1 MEPMEIIRQRHSV
14 RRYLDKPLAGD
25 VRDKLEAFTAL
36 CNQESGLHI
45 QLLCNEPAG
54 FSRTFS
60 RCANYLAFTGPR
72 APGLEERCGYYG
84 EKILLFAQELGLR
97 SCWAGLSHAKRA
109 KAYTLE
115 NGEVFVIAAALGYGE
130 DDGKERKSK
139 KPEEVM
145 KVRGEIP
152 DWFRSGTE
160 AALLAPTAMNRQA
173 FTLELQKDGAVRLR
187 YALGPFWQVDLGIVR
202 YHFEIG
208 AGKEN
213 FRWADE

>member
-25 VRDKLEAFTAL
+25 VRDRLEAYVDF
-36 CNQESGLHI
+36 CNKESGLHI

-54 FSRTFS
+54 FGRTFS
-60 RCANYLAFTGPR
+60 HCANYLVFAGR
-72 APGLEERCGYYG
+72 RVPGLEERCGYYG
-84 EKILLFAQELGLR
+84 E
-97 SCWAGLSHAKRA
+97 
-109 KAYTLE
+109 
-115 NGEVFVIAAALGYGE
+115 N
-130 DDGKERKSK
+130 DGKERKSK
-139 KPEEVM
+139 SFEEVT

-152 DWFRSGTE
+152 DWFRAGVE

-187 YALGPFWQVDLGIVR
+187 YSLGPFYQVDTGIVKL
-202 YHFEIG
+202 HFEIG

-213 FRWADE
+213 FRWAE